1 MLHPNASTR
10 ETLEQRI
17 EALAPG
23 IEIYKPEGRGPFP
36 VVIQLHGCG
45 GKKALQARWAAAA
58 REAGWAAIV
67 VDSYRHRKI
76 SSLEAYT
83 TVCMGLR
90 LWGKERAGDAYAAME
105 WARRQSWADPKMLV
119 LAGWSHGGW
128 TALDAMAMQP
138 GKEMEDAT
146 GLTGYTKE
154 PLAGLSG
161 AFLVYP
167 FAGPGSIARMK
178 GLRVDVSPLAI
189 VGTHDMIVGGRSLA
203 RTLENMPTP
212 GEPIEVHLFE
222 GATHAFDEIEA
233 RDFRVTYDPDV
244 TAHSQDI
251 YKEYL
256 TAIRSG
262 SANIRAA
269 G

>member
-1 MLHPNASTR
+1 MAR
-10 ETLEQRI
+10 ETLAQRI
-17 EALAPG
+17 DALAPG
-23 IEIYKPEGRGPFP
+23 LDIHKPEGRGPFP

-45 GKKALQARWAAAA
+45 GKKSLQTRWAAVA
-58 REAGWAAIV
+58 REAGWAAVV

-76 SSLEAYT
+76 SPLEAYS
-83 TVCMGLR
+83 TVCTGLR

-105 WARRQSWADPKMLV
+105 WVRQQPWADPHCMA

-128 TALDAMAMQP
+128 TALDAMAMHP
-138 GKEMEDAT
+138 GREIEDAT
-146 GLTGYTKE
+146 GLTGLPKE
-154 PLAGLSG
+154 PLAGLQG

-167 FAGPGSIARMK
+167 FAGPGSVARMK
-178 GLRVDVSPLAI
+178 GLRVDASPVAI

-203 RTLENMPTP
+203 RTLENMATP
-212 GEPIEVHLFE
+212 GAPIEIHLFE

-233 RDFRVTYDPDV
+233 RDLRVTYDPDV

-251 YKEYL
+251 YKDYL
-256 TAIRSG
+256 TSIRSG
-262 SANIRAA
+262 SLNVRAA

>member
-146 GLTGYTKE
+146 GLTGFTKE

-178 GLRVDVSPLAI
+178 GLRVDVSPVAI

-262 SANIRAA
+262 AANIRAA